1 MNISVFH
8 VFLQGLNPAFFQ
20 GSWLFV
26 LRVLELGFVQA
37 LDSNLGKFYTRPK
50 ALSLISIIESAQAWA
65 L

>member
-1 MNISVFH
+1 MFSYKVLIP
-8 VFLQGLNPAFFQ
+8 LFFQ
-20 GSWLFV
+20 DSWLFV

-50 ALSLISIIESAQAWA
+50 ALSLISIIESAHAWA